1 MVALEFYEVVNARRT
16 IRNFKSQPVDLNIV
30 KRILAAGLKAPTNDH
45 MRNWEFVVLT
55 DSSLIEK
62 VIKKIPKKV
71 SDKRVDF
78 ILKSWRL
85 TDECQQKMYIDA
97 IPKQYEMLSKSSCL
111 VLPLFKQEKNLLEP
125 KNISSLNAFAS
136 IWCCIENILL
146 SATAEGLGCALRIP
160 LGDEAEY
167 VAQILG
173 LPKKYMFPC
182 YLAIGYPEDNTVLPK
197 QTNYDF
203 ESKFHLN
210 AW

>member
-1 MVALEFYEVVNARRT
+1 MEYYEAVNKRRMVRD
-16 IRNFKSQPVDLNIV
+16 FKSQPVDLKTV
-30 KRILAAGLKAPTNDH
+30 KRILSAGLKAPTNDH

-55 DSSLIEK
+55 DGALIEK

-85 TDECQQKMYIDA
+85 KDDCQQKMYRDA
-97 IPKQYEMLSKSSCL
+97 IPKQHEMLSKSNCL
-111 VLPLFKQEKNLLEP
+111 ILPLFKHEKNWLEP

-146 SATAEGLGCALRIP
+146 AAAAEGLGCALRIP
-160 LGDEAEY
+160 LSGEAEY
-167 VAQILG
+167 VGRILN
-173 LPKKYMFPC
+173 LPENYAFPC
-182 YLAIGYPEDNTVLPK
+182 YLAIGHPEDGVVLPK
-197 QTNYDF
+197 PIDRDL
-203 ESKFHLN
+203 ESKLHLN